1 MLKDFYFLLRSENI
15 YTDGISYFS
24 MCPHII
30 KKYSKC
36 RTREDIGKVDEYIME
51 VGTRMGIPTEQRPL
65 REKEL
70 REKGLI
76 IGK

>member
-1 MLKDFYFLLRSENI
+1 
-15 YTDGISYFS
+15 
-24 MCPHII
+24 
-30 KKYSKC
+30 
-36 RTREDIGKVDEYIME
+36 ME
-51 VGTRMGIPTEQRPL
+51 VGTRMGIPTEQREL

>member
-1 MLKDFYFLLRSENI
+1 MVKDFYFLLRSENI

-24 MCPHII
+24 MCPNII

-36 RTREDIGKVDEYIME
+36 KTLEDIEKVDIYIME
-51 VGTRMGIPTEQRPL
+51 VGTRMGIPTEQRDL